1 LSRHA
6 AIVGLS
12 PDAFKQRFQLNRGKR
27 E

>member
-6 AIVGLS
+6 AVVGLS